1 MSLEKILLKE
11 QRMDFDVFMNRIREY
26 MNRKGIDINGEL
38 NVDEMKSAY
47 DEGKYPSEFVKNYV
61 RKQQG

>member
-1 MSLEKILLKE
+1 MSLNKIFLKE

-38 NVDEMKSAY
+38 NVDEMKTAY
-47 DEGKYPSEFVKNYV
+47 SEGKYPSEFVKSYV
-61 RKQQG
+61 AKQK